1 MILFLSRSDLLVS
14 EFSPFML
21 DVCEIVDSPV
31 EAPKCVATQ
40 IEHEL
45 EAPAQN
51 NKKQIVQFLESD
63 SPILSGPMAVRG
75 TAGLQ

>member
-1 MILFLSRSDLLVS
+1 
-14 EFSPFML
+14 ML
-21 DVCEIVDSPV
+21 DVLEVVNSSV
-31 EAPKCVATQ
+31 ESPKCVATQ

-51 NKKQIVQFLESD
+51 SKKQIVQFLESD